1 MLTSWVADLIFLGA
15 MRLLYDYR
23 ELDRTTGPARA
34 VTIGNFDGVHVGH
47 RAVLEHAVEISGA
60 RGLELA
66 VLTFEPHPA
75 ELFRA
80 GEVKL
85 RLVEPERKVELLSE
99 CGVDLV
105 LAQKFDEQ
113 FAGLSAESFAGDV
126 LVRAL
131 RARLVIVGENFRFG
145 QGRVGDVSMLRDLGR
160 RLDFEVRSEPLVGVA
175 GAGVSS
181 SRIRELLSAG
191 EVSEAA
197 RLLGRLHEVSGTV
210 VRGKGDAGNALG
222 FPTVNL
228 DDVSVLTP
236 GKGIY
241 AAHCDVEGQTLKCAA
256 YIGDRPT
263 LGHGATLEAHL
274 MDFDGDLY
282 DRRVRLRF
290 VERLRGEQKFDGMD
304 ALRQQVGRDIARAR
318 QILEGG

>member
-1 MLTSWVADLIFLGA
+1 MLTRWFAALIFLGA

-23 ELDRTTGPARA
+23 ELDESTGPARA

-47 RAVLEHAVEISGA
+47 RAVLEHAVAIS
-60 RGLELA
+60 RESDLELA

-75 ELFRA
+75 ELFRP
-80 GEVKL
+80 GEVVQ
-85 RLVEPERKVELLSE
+85 RLAEPERKVELLSE

-113 FAGLSAESFAGDV
+113 FAGLSAERFAGDV
-126 LVRAL
+126 LVKAL

-145 QGRVGDVSMLRDLGR
+145 RERAGDVARLAELGDK
-160 RLDFEVRSEPLVGVA
+160 LGFEVRSEPLVGVA

-181 SRIRELLSAG
+181 SRIRELLAEG
-191 EVSEAA
+191 DVAA
-197 RLLGRLHEVSGTV
+197 AAELLGRLHEVSGVV
-210 VRGKGDAGNALG
+210 VRGKGEGHELG

-228 DDVSVLTP
+228 GDVRVLVP
-236 GKGIY
+236 AKGIY
-241 AAHCDVEGQTLKCAA
+241 AAHCDVESQTLKCAA

-274 MDFDGDLY
+274 IDFDGDLY
-282 DRRVRLRF
+282 DRPVRLRF
-290 VERLRGEQKFDGMD
+290 VERLRGEQKFDGVD
-304 ALRQQVGRDIARAR
+304 ALRKQVGRDIERAR
-318 QILEGG
+318 RILEGA

>member
-1 MLTSWVADLIFLGA
+1 

-23 ELDRTTGPARA
+23 DLDQTAGPARA
-34 VTIGNFDGVHVGH
+34 VTIGNFDGVHIGH
-47 RAVLEHAVEISGA
+47 RAVLEHAVEISRA
-60 RGLELA
+60 QGLELA

-105 LAQKFDEQ
+105 LAQKFDER

-131 RARLVIVGENFRFG
+131 RAQLVIVGENFRFG
-145 QGRVGDVSMLRDLGR
+145 RARAGDVAALRDLGGA
-160 RLDFEVRSEPLVGVA
+160 LGFEVRSEPLVGVA
-175 GAGVSS
+175 GDGVSS
-181 SRIRELLSAG
+181 SRIRELLAAG
-191 EVSEAA
+191 DVAGAA
-197 RLLGRLHEVSGTV
+197 RLLGRLHEVAGKV

-228 DDVSVLTP
+228 GDVRVLTP

-241 AAHCDVEGQTLKCAA
+241 AAHCDLDGQTLKCAA

-263 LGHGATLEAHL
+263 LGHGATVEAHL
-274 MDFDGDLY
+274 MDFVGDLY

-290 VERLRGEQKFDGMD
+290 VERLRGEQKFDGID
-304 ALRQQVGRDIARAR
+304 ALREQVGSDIARAR
-318 QILEGG
+318 ELLEEAK